1 MLRAENIIHIA
12 KLFGSG
18 SGHCPLFY
26 FAQRV
31 DAPACKEYK
40 AVIQKEGKNRERVS
54 ILIRIKEL
62 FRLQNLKHLRLI
74 AGQEGLERT
83 VTAAVLLEYD
93 PSRMQLPDFYKGDL
107 VVTTLAYARG
117 DSVLVTNSLQSLL
130 GQGIAGLL
138 VKTAYFSEL
147 PGSVIAMADR
157 LGTPLF
163 LFDETYIEE
172 VILELTELIRGRRHF
187 AGYEAELDALMRGGL
202 TAEQIREKV
211 HRMDPVGSRMYRLF
225 ALYPQERLA
234 LLSDR
239 LYALITSSEEIA
251 RRYVCMEWRRMLI
264 VFCREDRMNED
275 GHAAAEWLMEQIGA
289 DDLRLS
295 VGVSE
300 TQGDGAAFGV
310 ALCEA
315 VYAARA
321 ARFSGKPMMTAD
333 ELGLYAYLF
342 PMSEN
347 AFVCEQC
354 GRQMGRI
361 REYDAQNRTSLE
373 QTARV
378 YVKENMEIAAT
389 AKALF
394 QHPNTVRYRLTK
406 IQKLMELDDASFAPM
421 LSLMINLSRIL
432 EEEGRA

>member
-1 MLRAENIIHIA
+1 
-12 KLFGSG
+12 
-18 SGHCPLFY
+18 
-26 FAQRV
+26 
-31 DAPACKEYK
+31 
-40 AVIQKEGKNRERVS
+40 
-54 ILIRIKEL
+54 LIRIKEL
-62 FRLQNLKHLRLI
+62 YRLQNLKNLRLI

-93 PSRMQLPDFYKGDL
+93 SSRMQQPDFYKGDL

-117 DSVLVTNSLQSLL
+117 DSQLVTHSLQALL
-130 GQGIAGLL
+130 NQGIAGLL

-147 PGSVIAMADR
+147 PGSVIALANR

-172 VILELTELIRGRRHF
+172 VILEVTDLIRGKRHF
-187 AGYEAELDALMRGGL
+187 AGFEAELDALIRGDL
-202 TAEQIREKV
+202 TAEQIKEKV
-211 HRMDPVGSRMYRLF
+211 RRIDPAGTRAYRIF
-225 ALYPQERLA
+225 ALYPKEKLSV
-234 LLSDR
+234 LSDQI
-239 LYALITSSEEIA
+239 YALMTDSEEIA
-251 RRYVCMEWRRMLI
+251 HRYICMEWRRMLI
-264 VFCREDRMNED
+264 VLCREDGGETD
-275 GHAAAEWLMEQIGA
+275 AHDAVHALLEQTGA
-289 DDLRLS
+289 DLARLFA
-295 VGVSE
+295 GVSE
-300 TQGDGAAFGV
+300 VRTQPDAFGV

-321 ARFSGKPMMTAD
+321 AKLSGKTVMAAS

-354 GRQMGRI
+354 RLQLTRI
-361 REYDAQNRTSLE
+361 RDYDAQNRTSLE

-378 YVKENMEIAAT
+378 YVQEKMEIAAT

-406 IQKLMELDDASFAPM
+406 IQKLMNLEGSAMFLPM
-421 LSLMINLSRIL
+421 LSLTMQLSEIL
-432 EEEGRA
+432 EDENER